1 MSTQTYITSTNP
13 APAVSELTDKR
24 CRTKPAKPVFFG
36 LLLLVA
42 VISVGVPVAGVV
54 TPVIVGI
61 LAFVRWR
68 RAGSKLL
75 IGIMAI
81 CTCLA
86 LASLVLTTAL
96 YQVRDVSVETTVVEA
111 TS

>member
-1 MSTQTYITSTNP
+1 MSTAN
-13 APAVSELTDKR
+13 AVVSETSPKVRL
-24 CRTKPAKPVFFG
+24 AVVFG

-61 LAFVRWR
+61 LAFVTWHRT
-68 RAGSKLL
+68 GSKLL

-86 LASLVLTTAL
+86 GSDDHPLSGQGCLC
-96 YQVRDVSVETTVVEA
+96 RDDRGRGN
-111 TS
+111 

>member
-1 MSTQTYITSTNP
+1 MSTAN
-13 APAVSELTDKR
+13 AVVSETSPKVRL
-24 CRTKPAKPVFFG
+24 AVVFG

-42 VISVGVPVAGVV
+42 AISVGFPVAGVV

-61 LAFVRWR
+61 LAFVTWR
-68 RAGSKLL
+68 RTGSKLL

-81 CTCLA
+81 CACLA
-86 LASLVLTTAL
+86 LASLVLTTAF

-111 TS
+111 TSD